1 MKRVIRPLIAGILAV
16 SMVLPLCACKKKS
29 GKKSQKV
36 SENDPYFNVEEHEI
50 QLKLDADKKIEYK
63 SLNNPKIIGNS
74 IVASYDINY
83 EMPKELMDELQNMY
97 GDMNE
102 MPTQEELE
110 AIQDKVSQYYVT
122 GLALFN
128 LQGEMVSEIKLNIS
142 DSIMALCDDGNGNIK
157 ALVNRYDPEDYMSPA
172 QYVFVTYSPEGEMIG
187 ETVIDFKQDED
198 DYFWCENVKVL
209 KDGRALLISYD
220 KVILVDKQ
228 GKVSG
233 ELELEGDGGNVIQV
247 GDDYYYQGY
256 NYDSEYVESFL
267 AKISL
272 DPLKLEQEKKNSKIQ
287 YEYSSTNANGK
298 FYMLSGNGIVT
309 VDPLT
314 EKSEEFMNWDSTD
327 VNYGNLMYNSSFDV
341 ISDDELIF
349 VWENWYEAENGEWE
363 SKTYV
368 DHFTRAEKNPNAGKT
383 YIEMGTFGTL
393 NSDFLD
399 YVVEYNKTE
408 GNKARLRIQ
417 DYSEGIDYSND
428 TDKSVAEMSDKVYLE
443 LLGGSGPDILLNF
456 SGFSQF
462 NNEEVLVDLNTYID
476 GSNGLNRDEY
486 FDNIFR
492 AFETK
497 GKMFQIPICVD
508 IQGLLGNKELIG
520 ERTGWTYSEFTQIV
534 EGLDDDV
541 SVFEDMLHET
551 LLEKLL
557 SHAMGNLIDYS
568 KKEVYFD
575 GDEFKQILQ
584 IAKEYGVDKMPEPIG
599 NEGHYEI
606 MGDGMYMESM
616 DSENSAE
623 DRMNEGMLA
632 LMDTYVY
639 SLRMYAEN
647 TSICNGKCI
656 YVGMPSPDGTGVSAA
671 PMMTLA
677 ISAASNNKE
686 EAWDFICRLY
696 DEESQY
702 KYTRSMNSVALNRK
716 AFERIN
722 DDVIAECEKERQA
735 YQEMVEQYGDS
746 GMDWGYDIPVITDE
760 HKEGFKKLVES
771 ISTITATDMAVM
783 SIIKEEA
790 AAYFS
795 GKQDMDTVCK
805 NIQNRTA
812 NIVRER

>member
-1 MKRVIRPLIAGILAV
+1 MKRYIRPLIAGIMAV

-29 GKKSQKV
+29 GKKTQKV

-50 QLKLDADKKIEYK
+50 KLDLDTDKKVEYQ

-74 IVASYDINY
+74 IVASYNINY
-83 EMPKELMDELQNMY
+83 EVPKELMA
-97 GDMNE
+97 E
-102 MPTQEELE
+102 MESLYSNINSMPSQEEVD
-110 AIQDKVSQYYVT
+110 AISEKMRAYYVT
-122 GLALFN
+122 GLAFFN
-128 LQGEMVSEIKLNIS
+128 LQGELVSKIDTEQS
-142 DSIMALCDDGNGNIK
+142 DSIMQLKDDGNGNI
-157 ALVNRYDPEDYMSPA
+157 LVFLQRYDMYDPMAETKDIL
-172 QYVFVTYSPEGEMIG
+172 VTYSPEGEKIG
-187 ETVIDFKQDED
+187 EMEVAIDRSGG
-198 DYFWCENVKVL
+198 DYFWVENMEVM
-209 KDGRALLISYD
+209 KDGQILLISYD
-220 KVILVDKQ
+220 KMVLIDKQ
-228 GKVSG
+228 GNQVG
-233 ELELEGDGGNVIQV
+233 EIAMEGDGGGKVISV
-247 GDDYYYQGY
+247 GDDYYLSSYSY
-256 NYDSEYVESFL
+256 ESDHGESYL
-267 AKISL
+267 QKISL
-272 DPLKLEQEKKNSKIQ
+272 NPFKLEEEKKKSKFQYWNS
-287 YEYSSTNANGK
+287 SSNSNGK
-298 FYMLSGNGIVT
+298 FYMLGSNGIMVM
-309 VDPLT
+309 DPLSD
-314 EKSEEFMNWDSTD
+314 KAEEYMNWDSTD
-327 VNYGNLMYNSSFDV
+327 VNYANLMNNSSFEV
-341 ISDDELIF
+341 VSDDEVLF
-349 VWENWYEAENGEWE
+349 VWEKWYQEENGDWVT
-363 SKTYV
+363 STYV
-368 DHFTRAEKNPNAGKT
+368 DRFTRADKNPNAGKT
-383 YIEMGTFGTL
+383 YIEMGTFGMP
-393 NSDFLD
+393 NSDFID

-408 GNKARLRIQ
+408 GNKARMRLY
-417 DYSEGIDYSND
+417 DYSEGIDYSD
-428 TDKSVAEMSDKVYLE
+428 GGDKALAEMSDKVYLD

-462 NNEEVLVDLNTYID
+462 NSEEVLVDLNTYID

-508 IQGLLGNKELIG
+508 IQGLLGNKDMIG

-534 EGLDDDV
+534 EGLPEDV

-557 SHAMGNLIDYS
+557 SHAMGNLIDYA

-584 IAKEYGVDKMPEPIG
+584 IAKKYGVDKLPEEMG
-599 NEGHYEI
+599 EVSTYEVY
-606 MGDGMYMESM
+606 GDGMMEPMGSG
-616 DSENSAE
+616 NTPQ

-639 SLRMYAEN
+639 DIRMYAEN

-716 AFERIN
+716 AFDRIN
-722 DDVIAECEKERQA
+722 EDVIKECEQQRKDYEEYA
-735 YQEMVEQYGDS
+735 AQYGEDEMWRNS
-746 GMDWGYDIPVITDE
+746 IPEITDE

-771 ISTITATDMAVM
+771 ISTITASDMAVV

-795 GKQDMDTVCK
+795 GQQDIDTVCK

>member
-1 MKRVIRPLIAGILAV
+1 MKRYIRPLIAGILAV

-50 QLKLDADKKIEYK
+50 KLDLDADKKVEYQ

-83 EMPKELMDELQNMY
+83 EVPKELLQELEEMY
-97 GDMNE
+97 SDMNNMPSPEE
-102 MPTQEELE
+102 ME
-110 AIQDKVSQYYVT
+110 AYTEKMQAYYVS

-128 LQGEMVSEIKLNIS
+128 LQGELVSKIDTEMTESVMQLR
-142 DSIMALCDDGNGNIK
+142 DDGNGNI
-157 ALVNRYDPEDYMSPA
+157 LVLMERYDPEDYMAKPKL
-172 QYVFVTYSPEGEMIG
+172 YLVTFSPEGERIG
-187 ETVIDFKQDED
+187 EAELKLERSED
-198 DYFWCENVKVL
+198 DYFWIENMEVL
-209 KDGRALLISYD
+209 KDGRILLIAYQ
-220 KVILVDKQ
+220 KMFLADKQ
-228 GKVSG
+228 GNIKG
-233 ELELEGDGGNVIQV
+233 EIETDGEGGNVISV
-247 GDDYYYQGY
+247 GDDYYYQSY
-256 NYDSEYVESFL
+256 SYESDQSKTYL
-267 AKISL
+267 QKISM
-272 DPLKLEQEKKNSKIQ
+272 DPFELEKEKKETKIQ
-287 YEYSSTNANGK
+287 NWYSSCNSNGK
-298 FYMLSGNGIVT
+298 FYMLGSNGIMVME
-309 VDPLT
+309 PLSD
-314 EKSEEFMNWDSTD
+314 KSEEYMNWDSTD
-327 VNYGNLMYNSSFDV
+327 VNYVNLMYNSNFE
-341 ISDDELIF
+341 ILSDDEMIF
-349 VWENWYEAENGEWE
+349 VWEKWYQADNGDWT
-363 SKTYV
+363 SSTYV
-368 DHFTRAEKNPNAGKT
+368 DRFTRAEKNPNAGKT
-383 YIEMGTFGTL
+383 YIEMGTFGMP
-393 NSDFLD
+393 NSDFVD

-408 GNKARLRIQ
+408 GNKARMRIY
-417 DYSEGIDYSND
+417 DYSEGVDYSD
-428 TDKSVAEMSDKVYLE
+428 GGDKGLAEMSDKVYLD
-443 LLGGSGPDILLNF
+443 LLGGAGPDILLNF

-462 NNEEVLVDLNTYID
+462 NNEEILVDLNTYID

-508 IQGLLGNKELIG
+508 IQGLLGNKDLIG

-534 EGLDDDV
+534 EGFDENV

-557 SHAMGNLIDYS
+557 SHAMANLIDYS
-568 KKEVYFD
+568 KKEVFFD

-584 IAKEYGVDKMPEPIG
+584 IAKKYGVDKMPEEYG
-599 NEGHYEI
+599 DGGSYEVY
-606 MGDGMYMESM
+606 GDGMMMEPM
-616 DSENSAE
+616 GPENSAQ

-639 SLRMYAEN
+639 DIRMYAEN

-716 AFERIN
+716 AFDRIN
-722 DDVIAECEKERQA
+722 EDVIKECENQLKEYEEYA
-735 YQEMVEQYGDS
+735 AQYGEDEMWRNS
-746 GMDWGYDIPVITDE
+746 IPEITDA

-771 ISTITATDMAVM
+771 ISTITANDMAVL

-795 GKQDMDTVCK
+795 GQQDMDTVCK